1 MQKNTFGEVE
11 EKIVSI
17 SHASELANVSGATI
31 RNWIKTGYL
40 ISPRRGGVTQSS
52 LQAFLKSVAG
62 TDKLTQ
68 RANKQYK
75 DQHDHV
81 ALSNKIQRQIEGGDT
96 LDIGDDYESS
106 LSDSY
111 RNKEGVYYTPS
122 DIISDMLADVEV
134 DSSTTFLDPCCG
146 SGNFLMEA
154 LEKGIA
160 PQNIYGFDIDA
171 NAVAI
176 AKNRILEKTG
186 FDSPNIKCLNFLEEA
201 KILERKQQTF
211 SLIFTNPPWGKKL
224 KKEEKKLLG
233 KQYQAGKSLDT
244 SSLFFF
250 ASLPLLQPNGYLGF
264 LVQEAVFN
272 IAAFEDLRK
281 QILVYDLRRLI
292 DYGKP
297 FKGVLAKAQAFILRK
312 SMPSMPPKKQVA
324 CQNNNQVFFR
334 KSRSFRKNPKH
345 ILNFWVGEE
354 DVKII
359 DRLYDMPHTTLQGKA
374 IWGLG
379 IVTGNNAKFCKK
391 EFMDGHVPVYRGSD
405 IKKGNLK
412 DATNFIPRDFSQYQ
426 QVAALDLY
434 QAPEKLIYKF
444 ISSDLGFYYDTQQRY
459 ILNSANLL
467 IPSDRLG
474 INAKQLCE
482 LLNSSLMNWLFNKLF
497 NTHKVLRGD
506 LEQLPIHLAYFQQ
519 NPEFSE
525 DSYLEFLGMSQKS
538 TSSYYLKD

>member
-1 MQKNTFGEVE
+1 M
-11 EKIVSI
+11 
-17 SHASELANVSGATI
+17 
-31 RNWIKTGYL
+31 
-40 ISPRRGGVTQSS
+40 
-52 LQAFLKSVAG
+52 
-62 TDKLTQ
+62 
-68 RANKQYK
+68 
-75 DQHDHV
+75 
-81 ALSNKIQRQIEGGDT
+81 
-96 LDIGDDYESS
+96 
-106 LSDSY
+106 
-111 RNKEGVYYTPS
+111 
-122 DIISDMLADVEV
+122 
-134 DSSTTFLDPCCG
+134 
-146 SGNFLMEA
+146 
-154 LEKGIA
+154 
-160 PQNIYGFDIDA
+160 
-171 NAVAI
+171 
-176 AKNRILEKTG
+176 
-186 FDSPNIKCLNFLEEA
+186 
-201 KILERKQQTF
+201 
-211 SLIFTNPPWGKKL
+211 
-224 KKEEKKLLG
+224 
-233 KQYQAGKSLDT
+233 
-244 SSLFFF
+244 
-250 ASLPLLQPNGYLGF
+250 
-264 LVQEAVFN
+264 
-272 IAAFEDLRK
+272 
-281 QILVYDLRRLI
+281 
-292 DYGKP
+292 
-297 FKGVLAKAQAFILRK
+297 
-312 SMPSMPPKKQVA
+312 
-324 CQNNNQVFFR
+324 
-334 KSRSFRKNPKH
+334 
-345 ILNFWVGEE
+345 
-354 DVKII
+354 KII